1 MKEKFTVAIVG
12 AGPAGISAACTL
24 ADAGIKTIVLER
36 GEHPGAKNM
45 SGCVT
50 YGHNLAEIV
59 PDFWESCPIE
69 RNIVET
75 RIYYVSDNAGYA
87 ISYRDKIFSEE
98 RKHNPFTASYRN
110 GESFLV
116 WYGEEKK
123 YNSFTIARS
132 KFDKW
137 FADIASSKGVLVVP
151 GTVVLDFIQN
161 DKGKVIGLK
170 TNREDGDVF
179 ADCVILADGVNS
191 PLAVKTG
198 YRKEVLPVNVALAVK
213 EVIELDPY
221 LIENRFGVNQ
231 ENGVTIEI
239 LGKMAGGMNGVGA
252 LYTNKNSLSLV
263 LGANLEHFAE
273 YGIKPYEMMD
283 KFKKHPMIENLIC
296 GGKTIE
302 YTAHWLAEGGYKTMP
317 KLHGNGFLIT
327 GDSAMLFNAL
337 HREGSNLAMA
347 SGKKA
352 AETIIECMNKD
363 FSKKSLARY
372 TEKMRN
378 SFIMKDMK
386 KYKRFPNFL
395 HHTKEI
401 FNNAPD
407 VAAFA
412 AREMLTVNGVS
423 KKLKQKI
430 IFRHIIKR
438 MGLIK
443 LFKIII
449 KAFRAVK

>member
-24 ADAGIKTIVLER
+24 ADARIKTIVLER
-36 GEHPGAKNM
+36 GEYPGTKNM

-59 PDFWESCPIE
+59 PNFWEKHCPIE
-69 RNIVET
+69 RNIVES
-75 RIYYVSDNAGYA
+75 RIYYVSDDAGYS
-87 ISYRDKIFSEE
+87 ISYRDKIFSED
-98 RKHNPFTASYRN
+98 R
-110 GESFLV
+110 
-116 WYGEEKK
+116 K
-123 YNSFTIARS
+123 YNAFTIARS

-137 FADIASSKGVLVVP
+137 FAQTAASKGALITP
-151 GTVVLDFIQN
+151 GTVVLDFIKN
-161 DKGKVIGLK
+161 KKGKVIGLK

-179 ADCVILADGVNS
+179 ADCVILADGINS
-191 PLAVKTG
+191 PLAAKTG
-198 YRKEVLPVNVALAVK
+198 YRKEALPVNVALAVK
-213 EVIELDPY
+213 EVIELDSS

-231 ENGVTIEI
+231 DNGVTIEI

-252 LYTNKNSLSLV
+252 LYTNKNSLSLI
-263 LGANLEHFAE
+263 LGANLEHFAA

-283 KFKKHPMIENLIC
+283 KFKKHPMIENLIS
-296 GGKTIE
+296 GGKTVE
-302 YTAHWLAEGGYKTMP
+302 YTAHWLAEGGYKEMP
-317 KLHGNGFLIT
+317 KLHGNGFLIA

-352 AETIIECMNKD
+352 AETIMECIDND
-363 FSKKSLARY
+363 FSEKFLSRY
-372 TEKMRN
+372 TEKMRS

-386 KYKRFPNFL
+386 KYKHFPSFL

-401 FNNAPD
+401 FNNIPD
-407 VAAFA
+407 TAEFA
-412 AREMLTVNGVS
+412 AREILTVNGIS

-430 IFRHIIKR
+430 ILADIRKR
-438 MGLIK
+438 VGLIK
-443 LFKIII
+443 LLKILVT
-449 KAFRAVK
+449 AFRAVK